1 MANPTSD
8 HLVPRPALLAAL
20 DTATRRRMTLVS
32 APAGSGKSVLLRAWR
47 EQAPPRVTVAHVAVE
62 RGEDDPGRF
71 WTAVAAAVERAVSGG
86 TARTVGDAPA
96 TGGPQDVDRVLG
108 ILDGRKER
116 LVLVVDDLHELRSPE
131 ALAHLAALADR
142 APAQVGFVLSTRRD
156 PGPGLHRL
164 RLSGDLTELRW
175 ADLRFTEQEARQLLM
190 AAGVRLS
197 PEGLR
202 ALHER
207 TEGWAAG
214 LRLAALALARSSV
227 PEHAAR
233 AFSGDE
239 RAVGDYLRAE
249 VLAPLPDR
257 MRRLLLDT
265 AVLDR
270 VSGPLAEALTGAAGA
285 ERVLQDL
292 ADADGFVVPVGAS
305 GWFRYHRLLSDF
317 LRSEVRRASGPELAA
332 LHSAAAEWFA
342 RHDAPVEAVRHA
354 QAAQDWPQAA
364 RWLADSWL
372 TLTLDGRAAEL
383 RPLLRAFPPGVADD
397 PELAVVLASEEL
409 GAGSLDRAAAAIAV
423 AEQGAESVPAGRERH
438 AALMLALVRLRL
450 ARQRG
455 DAQSVAEQVR
465 LLQPVEDPAWSEV
478 LLWDEVR
485 ALGLHDLGVTALWS
499 RRFADADRHLREGLE
514 IARRIDRP
522 YLQVSYLGHLA
533 MAGNADSYAVAQQ
546 RSREAIDIAEDH
558 GWADDVAVTAAYA
571 TLGVAL
577 TALGRWQEA
586 ATWLDRAGQVTRSE
600 IEPATR
606 LLVDLGRGLLHAGRG
621 EHRQALDA
629 LRVADRQQER
639 LAAPNPWAEEV
650 QHLRLQ
656 TLVRLGELDAVRAA
670 LRGPAD
676 VQRLAGHAR
685 ISLATL
691 LLAEDEPA
699 RAFEALAPLLD
710 DRERVARVYRIE
722 AVLLA
727 ALARS
732 ASGDRG
738 AVEDLLERALDLAEP
753 DGLLWP
759 FLVLPT
765 GALLAGHARHR
776 TRHGALIAQIADGP
790 VGEGRPSR
798 LRLPPLAEPL
808 STAELRV
815 LGFLPTNLT
824 ASEIAVL
831 LYLSVNTV
839 KTHMRHIYAKLG
851 VHGRSQAVQQSRERN
866 LLAPGVRDR

>member
-1 MANPTSD
+1 M
-8 HLVPRPALLAAL
+8 
-20 DTATRRRMTLVS
+20 
-32 APAGSGKSVLLRAWR
+32 LLRTWR

-71 WTAVAAAVERAVSGG
+71 WTAVVTAVERAVSGG
-86 TARTVGDAPA
+86 TARTAGDAPA
-96 TGGPQDVDRVLG
+96 TGRPHDVDRVLSVV
-108 ILDGRKER
+108 DGRDQR

-131 ALAHLAALADR
+131 ALARLAALVDR
-142 APAQVGFVLSTRRD
+142 APARVGFVLSTRRD

-164 RLSGDLTELRW
+164 RLSGELTELRW
-175 ADLRFTEQEARQLLM
+175 ADLRFTEGEARQLL
-190 AAGVRLS
+190 AAEGVRLS
-197 PEGLR
+197 QEGLR
-202 ALHER
+202 TLHER

-214 LRLAALALARSSV
+214 LRLAALALARSPV

-233 AFSGDE
+233 AFAGDE
-239 RAVGDYLRAE
+239 RTVADYLRAE

-257 MRRLLLDT
+257 VRRLLLDT

-270 VSGPLAEALTGAAGA
+270 VSGPLADALTGADGA

-292 ADADGFVVPVGAS
+292 ADADAFVVPVGTS
-305 GWFRYHRLLSDF
+305 GWFRYHHLLADL
-317 LRSEVRRASGPELAA
+317 LRSELRSTSRPELVA
-332 LHSAAAEWFA
+332 LHSAAAEWFV
-342 RHDAPVEAVRHA
+342 RHDAPVDAVRHA
-354 QAAQDWPQAA
+354 QAAQDWPRAA

-383 RPLLRAFPPGVADD
+383 RPLLSAFPPRAVADD
-397 PELAVVLASEEL
+397 PELAVVLASDEL

-423 AEQGAESVPAGRERH
+423 AERGAASVPAGREGH

-455 DAQSVAEQVR
+455 DARSVEEQVR
-465 LLQPVEDPAWSEV
+465 LLRPSEVSAWSEV
-478 LLWDEVR
+478 TLWDEVH
-485 ALGLHDLGVTALWS
+485 ALALHDLGVTALWS
-499 RRFADADRHLREGLE
+499 RRFTDADRHLREGLE
-514 IARRIDRP
+514 VARRIDRP
-522 YLQVSYLGHLA
+522 WLQVSCLGHLA
-533 MAGNADSYAVAQQ
+533 MAGDTDSYAVAQQ
-546 RSREAIDIAEDH
+546 RCQEAIDIAESR
-558 GWADDVAVTAAYA
+558 GWGDDVAVAAAYA

-577 TALGRWQEA
+577 TALGRWHEA
-586 ATWLDRAGQVTRSE
+586 ATWLDRAAGVTRSE
-600 IEPATR
+600 VEPATR

-629 LRVADRQQER
+629 LRVAESHQGRMS
-639 LAAPNPWAEEV
+639 APHPWAEEV

-656 TLVRLGELDAVRAA
+656 TRVRLGELDAVRSA
-670 LRGPAD
+670 LQEHVD
-676 VQRLAGHAR
+676 EQRLGGHAR

-691 LLAEDEPA
+691 LLAEDDPA
-699 RAFEALAPLLD
+699 RAVEVLAPVLD
-710 DRERVARVYRIE
+710 DRERVSRVYRIE

-732 ASGDRG
+732 ASGDG
-738 AVEDLLERALDLAEP
+738 SAVEDLLERALDLAEP

-765 GALLAGHARHR
+765 GALLAGHARHQ

-790 VGEGRPSR
+790 VGGGRTPR
-798 LRLPPLAEPL
+798 PRLPPLAEPL

-839 KTHMRHIYAKLG
+839 KTHMKHIYAKLG
-851 VHGRSQAVQQSRERN
+851 VHGRSQAVQRSRERN